1 MIAENKKI
9 IYFGLDALIC
19 CLHFI
24 KQSGLEV
31 VKIFTFP
38 DDDYDKTEARSAF
51 AKENNIPVS
60 YSKPTADE
68 LLALRDSGTCLMVVG
83 GYPSTKRI
91 SSDRTSKMLAND
103 YGV

>member
-19 CLHFI
+19 CLH
-24 KQSGLEV
+24 L
-31 VKIFTFP
+31 
-38 DDDYDKTEARSAF
+38 
-51 AKENNIPVS
+51 S